1 MKRHNLAAIVI
12 CFVLAACGPSE
23 KKDDGES
30 FFPVL
35 SFLRSQVADVDTT
48 LNAIRE
54 YVSTDSSKTDTI
66 FVHREQF
73 RQLAEDFLSIPDLS
87 KPEYKKRY
95 REYKQ
100 FDETL
105 NRALFT
111 YTPVTPEKELIQKQE
126 VLIRPDAGGDKIT
139 SIIINSV
146 KNTKDSA
153 VQKRMLW
160 QVDRSFQVIT
170 IKQLQGQPEITTTVK
185 VVWNEE

>member
-12 CFVLAACGPSE
+12 CFVLTACGSSE
-23 KKDDGES
+23 KDDRES

-35 SFLRSQVADVDTT
+35 SFLQSQVADVDTT
-48 LNAIRE
+48 LNSIRE
-54 YVSTDSSKTDTI
+54 YVYTDSSKIDTL

-95 REYKQ
+95 REDKQ

-111 YTPVTPEKELIQKQE
+111 YTPVAPEKELIQKQE

-160 QVDRSFQVIT
+160 QVDRSFQIIT